1 MNFAIVVRSGP
12 LASEGSRSALRFAR
26 AVLNSGH
33 SLERVFF
40 HGEGTYNASSLTVG
54 PQDEDDLTAAW
65 AELGRQHDLDL
76 VICVASALKRGVL
89 DDSEAE
95 RYEKAGGG
103 NMRPEFVISGLGQLA
118 DAALSVDRLV
128 TFGG

>member
-1 MNFAIVVRSGP
+1 MKFAIIVRTGP

-26 AVLNSGH
+26 AVLDNGH

-40 HGEGTYNASSLTVG
+40 HGEGTYNASALTVV
-54 PQDEDDLTAAW
+54 PQDEDDLTEAW
-65 AELGRQHDLDL
+65 ADLGRQHDLDL
-76 VICVASALKRGVL
+76 VVCVASALKRGVL
-89 DDSEAE
+89 DDSEAQ
-95 RYEKAGGG
+95 RYEKGLG
-103 NMRPEFVISGLGQLA
+103 NMRPPFAISGLGQLA

>member
-1 MNFAIVVRSGP
+1 MKFAIVVRSGP

-26 AVLNSGH
+26 AALASGH

-40 HGEGTYNASSLTVG
+40 HGEGTYNASSLTVA
-54 PQDEDDLTAAW
+54 PQDEDDLTDAW
-65 AELGRQHDLDL
+65 AELGRQQQLDL

-89 DDSEAE
+89 DEQEAE
-95 RYEKAGGG
+95 RYEKAGA

-118 DAALSVDRLV
+118 DAALGVDRLV

>member
-1 MNFAIVVRSGP
+1 MKFAIVVRAGP

-26 AVLNSGH
+26 AVLASGH

-40 HGEGTYNASSLTVG
+40 HGEGTYNASSLTVA
-54 PQDEDDLTAAW
+54 PQDEDDLTEAW
-65 AELGRQHDLDL
+65 AELGRQQQLDL

-89 DDSEAE
+89 DEREAE
-95 RYEKAGGG
+95 RYDKAGA